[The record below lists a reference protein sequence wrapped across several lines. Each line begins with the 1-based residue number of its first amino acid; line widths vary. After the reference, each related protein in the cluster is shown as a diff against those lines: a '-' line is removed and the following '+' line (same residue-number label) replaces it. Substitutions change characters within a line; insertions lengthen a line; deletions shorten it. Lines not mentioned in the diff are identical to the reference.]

1 MGFTYILQST
11 GKRCASDLP
20 VVSISFPCLIQLFS
34 SQPFIVLINILK
46 TSLAIVIRSTPRAKH
61 FGTEG
66 QKWI

>member
-1 MGFTYILQST
+1 MGFTNILLST
-11 GKRCASDLP
+11 GKRCAPDLL
-20 VVSISFPCLIQLFS
+20 VSISFPCLIQLFS

-46 TSLAIVIRSTPRAKH
+46 TSLAIVIRSTARAKH